1 MQRYLVMTVIGA
13 DRPGL
18 VEGLAR
24 TIADHGGNWLES
36 RMGRLGGRFAGIL
49 RVSVETDAEVRLI
62 QALQGNAPADLQIV
76 VQTEEGTPPAGAVRV
91 VRMEILG
98 QDRPGIISQITAVL
112 ARHRVNVEEL
122 ESECVS
128 APMSGEPMFQARA
141 RLGIPQGCDTGA
153 VRRDLEKIA
162 SDLMVDM
169 IFGKADRD

>member
-1 MQRYLVMTVIGA
+1 
-13 DRPGL
+13 
-18 VEGLAR
+18 
-24 TIADHGGNWLES
+24 
-36 RMGRLGGRFAGIL
+36 
-49 RVSVETDAEVRLI
+49 
-62 QALQGNAPADLQIV
+62 
-76 VQTEEGTPPAGAVRV
+76 
-91 VRMEILG
+91 MEILG